1 MATTIQMYCHISII
15 HKNKAHSMKP
25 MPPKIEKDQKAIFFF
40 QKNQLL
46 EMNVMKIF

>member
-1 MATTIQMYCHISII
+1 MATTFLMCYHISII
-15 HKNKAHSMKP
+15 HKNKAHSMKL